1 MKSSWMLVAAAL
13 FALMS
18 VLVKHASISFSPAE
32 LVFYRSA
39 FGLVAIWAVIAIS
52 HRRLLAPLAT
62 GHLKAHF
69 WRGLS
74 GFAALVL
81 FFYALSRLPL
91 ATAVTLN
98 YTAPLFLATLS
109 AWWLHEH
116 HGRGLN
122 GAVLLG
128 FVGIVLLLRPQ
139 VQNQAWLPALAGLAS
154 GMLAAVAYV
163 NVKQLGKL
171 GEPEW
176 RVVFYFTLIST
187 AGGAAW
193 MAVAGFHRPQPEDW
207 PWLIGIGITATL
219 AQLALTR
226 AYHRGRTLT
235 VGSLAYTTVGFSAL
249 YGVLLFGE
257 RLPLLA
263 WIGMAVVAAAGV
275 WAVRASTPT
284 ETDSL

>member
-1 MKSSWMLVAAAL
+1 MLVAAAL

-18 VLVKHASISFSPAE
+18 VLVKHASATFSPAE

-39 FGLVAIWAVIAIS
+39 FGLLAIWGVIAVS

-62 GHLKAHF
+62 PCLKAHF

-81 FFYALSRLPL
+81 FFFALARLPL

-98 YTAPLFLATLS
+98 YTAPLFLAALS
-109 AWWLHEH
+109 AWWLHER
-116 HGRGLN
+116 HGRGLV

-139 VQNQAWLPALAGLAS
+139 VEGQAWLPALAGLVS
-154 GMLAAVAYV
+154 GMLAAAAYV
-163 NVKQLGKL
+163 NVKQLGRL

-176 RVVFYFTLIST
+176 RVVFYFTLLSSV
-187 AGGAAW
+187 GGALW
-193 MAVAGFHRPQPEDW
+193 MAVAGFHRPQPGDW
-207 PWLIGIGITATL
+207 PWLIGIGVTATV

-226 AYHRGRTLT
+226 AYHRGRTLI

-249 YGVLLFGE
+249 YGMLLFGE
-257 RLPLLA
+257 RLPFLA
-263 WIGMAVVAAAGV
+263 WTGMAAVAAASV
-275 WAVRASTPT
+275 WAVRASTSTRP
-284 ETDSL
+284 DSL

>member
-1 MKSSWMLVAAAL
+1 MKSGWMLVAAAL

-18 VLVKHASISFSPAE
+18 VLVKHASARFSPAE

-39 FGLVAIWAVIAIS
+39 FGLFAIWLVIAV
-52 HRRLLAPLAT
+52 RQGRALAPLAT
-62 GHLKAHF
+62 LQVEAHV

-81 FFYALSRLPL
+81 FFFALAQLPL

-98 YTAPLFLATLS
+98 YTAPLFLAALS
-109 AWWLHEH
+109 AWWLRER
-116 HGRGLN
+116 HGRGLI

-128 FVGIVLLLRPQ
+128 FVGIVLLLRPTIQ
-139 VQNQAWLPALAGLAS
+139 GRDWLPALAGLLS

-163 NVKQLGKL
+163 NVKQLGRL

-187 AGGAAW
+187 LGGAAW
-193 MAVAGFHRPQPEDW
+193 MGVAGFQLPRASDW
-207 PWLIGIGITATL
+207 PWLIGIGVTATV

-249 YGVLLFGE
+249 YGVLLFDE
-257 RLPLLA
+257 RLHWMA
-263 WIGMAVVAAAGV
+263 WLGMALIAGAGV
-275 WAVRASTPT
+275 WAVRASSPMRS
-284 ETDSL
+284 DSL

>member
-13 FALMS
+13 FALMG
-18 VLVKHASISFSPAE
+18 VLVKHASAHFSSAE
-32 LVFYRSA
+32 LVFYRSI
-39 FGLVAIWAVIAIS
+39 FGLLAIGGVIAVQHGS
-52 HRRLLAPLAT
+52 LLTPLAT
-62 GHLKAHF
+62 PYLKVHF

-81 FFYALSRLPL
+81 FFYAISRLPL

-98 YTAPLFLATLS
+98 YTAPLFLAALS

-116 HGRGLN
+116 HGRGLL
-122 GAVLLG
+122 GAVALG

-139 VQNQAWLPALAGLAS
+139 VQDQAWLPALAGLVS

-176 RVVFYFTLIST
+176 RVVFYFTLLAT
-187 AGGAAW
+187 VGGGVW
-193 MAVAGFHRPQPEDW
+193 MLLAGFHRPHAADW
-207 PWLIGIGITATL
+207 PWLIGIGVTATL

-226 AYHRGRTLT
+226 AYHRGRTLI
-235 VGSLAYTTVGFSAL
+235 VGALAYTTVGFSAV
-249 YGVLLFGE
+249 YGVILFGE
-257 RLPLLA
+257 QFPLSA
-263 WIGMAVVAAAGV
+263 WMGMAVVALAGI
-275 WAVRASTPT
+275 WAVRASAPVPA
-284 ETDSL
+284 DSL

>member
-18 VLVKHASISFSPAE
+18 VLVKHASAHFSSAE

-39 FGLVAIWAVIAIS
+39 FGLLAIGGVIAIR
-52 HRRLLAPLAT
+52 HRQFWKPLAT
-62 GHLKAHF
+62 PHFKTHF

-81 FFYALSRLPL
+81 FFYALARLPL

-98 YTAPLFLATLS
+98 YTAPLFLAALS
-109 AWWLHEH
+109 AWWLKEKQ
-116 HGRGLN
+116 GRGLLA
-122 GAVLLG
+122 AVLLG
-128 FVGIVLLLRPQ
+128 FVGIVMLLRPQ
-139 VQNQAWLPALAGLAS
+139 VEGQAWLPALAGLVS

-176 RVVFYFTLIST
+176 RVVFYFTLLAT
-187 AGGAAW
+187 LGGAAW
-193 MAVAGFHRPQPEDW
+193 MAVAGFHRPQAEDW
-207 PWLIGIGITATL
+207 PWLIGIGVTATV

-235 VGSLAYTTVGFSAL
+235 VGALAYTTVGFSAV
-249 YGVLLFGE
+249 YGVMLFGE
-257 RLPLLA
+257 RLPALA
-263 WIGMAVVAAAGV
+263 WAGMALVALAGIL
-275 WAVRASTPT
+275 AVRASTPSVP
-284 ETDSL
+284 DSL

>member
-18 VLVKHASISFSPAE
+18 VLVKQASATFSPAE

-39 FGLVAIWAVIAIS
+39 FGLVAIWGVIAVS

-62 GHLKAHF
+62 PHFKAHA

-74 GFAALVL
+74 GFTALVL
-81 FFYALSRLPL
+81 FFYALSQLPL

-98 YTAPLFLATLS
+98 YTAPLFLAALS
-109 AWWLHEH
+109 AWWLRER

-128 FVGIVLLLRPQ
+128 FVGIVLLLQPQ
-139 VQNQAWLPALAGLAS
+139 VRGQDWLPALAGLGS

-163 NVKQLGKL
+163 NVKNLGRL
-171 GEPEW
+171 GESEW
-176 RVVFYFTLIST
+176 RVVFYFTLLST
-187 AGGAAW
+187 IGGAAW
-193 MAVAGFHRPQPEDW
+193 MAVAGFHRPQAGDW
-207 PWLIGIGITATL
+207 PWLIGIGVTATV

-257 RLPLLA
+257 RLALMA
-263 WIGMAVVAAAGV
+263 WLGMAVVATAGI
-275 WAVRASTPT
+275 WAVRASTPVSP
-284 ETDSL
+284 DSL

>member
-13 FALMS
+13 FALMG
-18 VLVKHASISFSPAE
+18 VLVKHASATFSPAE

-39 FGLVAIWAVIAIS
+39 FGLVAIWGGIALG
-52 HRRLLAPLAT
+52 RRQLLAPLAT
-62 GHLKAHF
+62 RHWRAHF

-74 GFAALVL
+74 GFIALVL
-81 FFYALSRLPL
+81 FFYAIARLPL

-98 YTAPLFLATLS
+98 YTAPLFLAALS
-109 AWWLHEH
+109 AWWLRER
-116 HGRGLN
+116 HGRGLV

-128 FVGIVLLLRPQ
+128 FAGIVLLLRPQ
-139 VQNQAWLPALAGLAS
+139 LQDQVWLPALAGLAS

-176 RVVFYFTLIST
+176 RVVFYFTLLAT
-187 AGGAAW
+187 VGGGAW
-193 MAVAGFHRPQPEDW
+193 MLVAGFHHPQAGDW
-207 PWLIGIGITATL
+207 LWLAGIGVTATL

-226 AYHRGRTLT
+226 AYHRGRTLM
-235 VGSLAYTTVGFSAL
+235 VGALAYTTVGFSAL

-257 RLPLLA
+257 RLPLPA
-263 WIGMAVVAAAGV
+263 WIGMAVVAIAGV
-275 WAVRASTPT
+275 WAVRASTPAQP
-284 ETDSL
+284 DSL

>member
-18 VLVKHASISFSPAE
+18 VLVKHASATFSPAE

-52 HRRLLAPLAT
+52 HRHVLAPLAT
-62 GHLKAHF
+62 PHFEAHF
-69 WRGLS
+69 WRGLA

-81 FFYALSRLPL
+81 FFFALARLPL

-98 YTAPLFLATLS
+98 YTAPLFLAALS
-109 AWWLHEH
+109 AWWLRERS
-116 HGRGLN
+116 GRGLT

-139 VQNQAWLPALAGLAS
+139 VQGQAWLPALAGLVS

-163 NVKQLGKL
+163 NVKQLGRL

-176 RVVFYFTLIST
+176 RVVFYFTLLST
-187 AGGAAW
+187 VGGAAW
-193 MAVAGFHRPQPEDW
+193 MAVAGFHRPQAGDW
-207 PWLIGIGITATL
+207 PWLIGIGITATV

-235 VGSLAYTTVGFSAL
+235 VGSLAYATVGFSAL

-257 RLPLLA
+257 RLPLPA
-263 WIGMAVVAAAGV
+263 WIGMAVVAAAGM
-275 WAVRASTPT
+275 WAVRASTPSQP
-284 ETDSL
+284 DSL

>member
-18 VLVKHASISFSPAE
+18 VLVKHASATFSPAE

-39 FGLVAIWAVIAIS
+39 FGLAAIWGVIAVT
-52 HRRLLAPLAT
+52 HRRLLASLASP
-62 GHLKAHF
+62 HAKAHF
-69 WRGLS
+69 LRGLS
-74 GFAALVL
+74 GFTALVL
-81 FFYALSRLPL
+81 FFYALARLPL

-98 YTAPLFLATLS
+98 YTAPLFLAALS
-109 AWWLHEH
+109 AWWLRER
-116 HGRGLN
+116 HGRGLV

-139 VQNQAWLPALAGLAS
+139 VQGQALLPALAGLAS

-163 NVKQLGKL
+163 NVKQLGRL

-193 MAVAGFHRPQPEDW
+193 MMLAGFHRPQAADW
-207 PWLIGIGITATL
+207 PGLVGIGVTATL

-257 RLPLLA
+257 RLPLAA
-263 WIGMAVVAAAGV
+263 WIGMAVVAAAGI
-275 WAVRASTPT
+275 WAVRASTPAQA
-284 ETDSL
+284 DSL

>member
-18 VLVKHASISFSPAE
+18 VLVKHASASFSPAE

-39 FGLVAIWAVIAIS
+39 FGLVAIWAVIAVS

-62 GHLKAHF
+62 GHLRAHF

-81 FFYALSRLPL
+81 FFYALSQLPL

-98 YTAPLFLATLS
+98 YTAPLFLAALS
-109 AWWLHEH
+109 AWWLREH

-139 VQNQAWLPALAGLAS
+139 VQGQAWLPALAGLVS

-193 MAVAGFHRPQPEDW
+193 MAVAGFHRPQPDDW
-207 PWLIGIGITATL
+207 PWLIGIGITATV

-257 RLPLLA
+257 HLPLLA
-263 WIGMAVVAAAGV
+263 WIGMAVVAAAGI
-275 WAVRASTPT
+275 WAVRASTPVRP
-284 ETDSL
+284 DSL

>member
-13 FALMS
+13 FALMG
-18 VLVKHASISFSPAE
+18 VMVKHASVQFSSAE

-39 FGLVAIWAVIAIS
+39 FGLLAIWGVIAVT

-62 GHLKAHF
+62 RHLRTHF
-69 WRGLS
+69 WRGLA

-81 FFYALSRLPL
+81 FFYAIARLPL

-98 YTAPLFLATLS
+98 YTAPLFLAALS
-109 AWWLHEH
+109 AWWLHER
-116 HGRGLN
+116 HGRGLVA
-122 GAVLLG
+122 AVLLG
-128 FVGIVLLLRPQ
+128 FVGIMLLLRPQ
-139 VQNQAWLPALAGLAS
+139 LQDEAWLPALAGLVS

-163 NVKQLGKL
+163 NVKQLGRL

-176 RVVFYFTLIST
+176 RVVFYFTLLAT
-187 AGGAAW
+187 VGGGAW
-193 MAVAGFHRPQPEDW
+193 MVVAGFHRPQPGDW
-207 PWLIGIGITATL
+207 PWLIGIGVTATL

-235 VGSLAYTTVGFSAL
+235 VGALAYTTVGFSAV
-249 YGVLLFGE
+249 YDVLLFGE

-263 WIGMAVVAAAGV
+263 WAGMAVVALAGIL
-275 WAVRASTPT
+275 AVRASAPSRP
-284 ETDSL
+284 DSL

>member
-18 VLVKHASISFSPAE
+18 VLVKHASANFSPAE

-39 FGLVAIWAVIAIS
+39 FGLVAIWTVTVIG
-52 HRRLLAPLAT
+52 HRRVLAPLAT
-62 GHLKAHF
+62 PHFEAHF
-69 WRGLS
+69 WRGLA

-81 FFYALSRLPL
+81 FFFALARLPL

-98 YTAPLFLATLS
+98 YTAPLFLAALS
-109 AWWLHEH
+109 AWWLRERS
-116 HGRGLN
+116 GRGLT
-122 GAVLLG
+122 GAVALG

-139 VQNQAWLPALAGLAS
+139 VQGQAWLPALAGLMS

-163 NVKQLGKL
+163 NVKQLGRL

-176 RVVFYFTLIST
+176 RVVFYFTLLST

-193 MAVAGFHRPQPEDW
+193 MAVAGFHRPQAGDW
-207 PWLIGIGITATL
+207 PWLAGIGITATV

-249 YGVLLFGE
+249 YGALLFGE
-257 RLPLLA
+257 RLPLPA
-263 WIGMAVVAAAGV
+263 WTGMAVVAAAGV
-275 WAVRASTPT
+275 WAVRASTPSQS
-284 ETDSL
+284 DSL